1 MNIITG
7 DSSELILIIVS
18 IVLIVISVWMFG
30 LKLKFKAGNIEISAE
45 QKQEKISDHPYDQ
58 ICRYANEQ
66 LQNFNSTVYEYYL
79 GLMSH
84 KAKYIG
90 IQNLSATKEAKLIA
104 VFYKLWK
111 DDIITNV
118 RESLNDGGFKNL
130 TPDQFEQVK
139 QSKIE
144 LWINLYIN
152 MCNEYYLSEVCA
164 VMLEDFIDI
173 VKIKFNHVFV
183 NTIDEIFFMIRSKIS

>member
-1 MNIITG
+1 MNILTG
-7 DSSELILIIVS
+7 ESSELILIIIS
-18 IVLIVISVWMFG
+18 IILIIISVWMFG

-45 QKQEKISDHPYDQ
+45 QKQEKPIEHPYDQ
-58 ICRYANEQ
+58 ICRYANEM
-66 LQNFNSTVYEYYL
+66 LQNYNAIVYEHYL
-79 GLMSH
+79 GLMAK

-90 IQNLSATKEAKLIA
+90 IQNLAATKEAKLIA

>member
-1 MNIITG
+1 MNILTG
-7 DSSELILIIVS
+7 ESSELILIIIS
-18 IVLIVISVWMFG
+18 IILIIISVWMFG

-45 QKQEKISDHPYDQ
+45 QSMEKRIEHPYDQ
-58 ICRYANEQ
+58 LCRYANEQ

-90 IQNLSATKEAKLIA
+90 QQNVANTKEAKLIA

-111 DDIITNV
+111 DEIITNI
-118 RESLNDGGFKNL
+118 RESLNDSGFRNL
-130 TPDQFEQVK
+130 TPEQFEQVK

-144 LWINLYIN
+144 LWANLYAN
-152 MCNEYYLSEVCA
+152 LCNEYYLSEVCA
-164 VMLEDFIDI
+164 VMLDDFIGVVTI
-173 VKIKFNHVFV
+173 VFYHVFE
-183 NTIDEIFFMIRSKIS
+183 NTIDEIFSMIRSKIQ